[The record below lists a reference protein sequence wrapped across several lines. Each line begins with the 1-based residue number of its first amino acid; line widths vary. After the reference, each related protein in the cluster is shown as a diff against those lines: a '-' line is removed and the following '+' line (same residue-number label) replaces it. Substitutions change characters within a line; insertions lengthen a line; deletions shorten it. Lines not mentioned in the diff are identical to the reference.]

1 MNAFVLLMA
10 LLGLS
15 YLSGLISRGRTLP
28 GLGLPSGS
36 EWVVLGF
43 LLGPGLLGVI
53 DRAVQADVEP
63 IVYVFIGWVALVIGL
78 DYCVVRSRRLR
89 PARIVL
95 GVLSGLVTVAAV
107 AGAAWWLAPFLG
119 LQLAPADRWAL
130 ALGLGAVASE
140 TTSNAVRWVAERH
153 GAAAGPLS
161 ELLDDLA
168 EAKDVAPIVAAGVGL
183 CLHPRVEVAHR
194 LPWPALTVPAA
205 VLIVGALLGLVA
217 AIMLSRETRTEQSW
231 GIVVGLALLAVGTAA
246 RLGLPVV
253 AALFAL
259 GAVVGL
265 VSRHRQRI
273 YGMVEPTKRGA
284 LLPALLLAGARI
296 EPRAVAAHAAMA
308 AAVLATRAL
317 VLFLLGLALAPRS
330 RQGRAGA
337 APWRMGPAMLPAGE
351 LTMTI
356 GLSFA
361 LTFAGAL
368 GETVLITAA
377 AVTLFGELVGPLA
390 LRAALRDAGELQP
403 QQPTTQPPQK
413 EEAAT

>member
-53 DRAVQADVEP
+53 DRAVQADVTP
-63 IVYVFIGWVALVIGL
+63 IVYVFVGWVALVIGL
-78 DYCVVRSRRLR
+78 DYCVVRSRRVR
-89 PARIVL
+89 PARIAL
-95 GVLSGLVTVAAV
+95 GVLSGLTTVAAV
-107 AGAAWWLAPFLG
+107 AGAAWWLAPRLG
-119 LQLAPADRWAL
+119 MQLLPADRWAL

-140 TTSNAVRWVAERH
+140 TTSNAVRWVADRH
-153 GAAAGPLS
+153 GASGPLS

-168 EAKDVAPIVAAGVGL
+168 EAKDIAPILAAGIGL

-194 LPWPALTVPAA
+194 LPFPALTVPAT
-205 VLIVGALLGLVA
+205 VLVVGALLGLVA
-217 AIMLSRETRTEQSW
+217 VIMLSRETRTEQSW
-231 GIVVGLALLAVGTAA
+231 GILVGLALLAVGTAA

-259 GAVVGL
+259 GTVVGL

-273 YGMVEPTKRGA
+273 YAMVEPTKRGA

-296 EPRAVAAHAAMA
+296 EPRVVAAHAALA
-308 AAVLATRAL
+308 AAVLATRVL
-317 VLFLLGLALAPRS
+317 VLFMLGLMLAPR
-330 RQGRAGA
+330 RQGDGPTA
-337 APWRMGPAMLPAGE
+337 APWRLGLAMLPAGE

-361 LTFAGAL
+361 LTFSGAI
-368 GETVLITAA
+368 GESILITAA
-377 AVTLFGELVGPLA
+377 AVTLFGELTGPVA
-390 LRAALRDAGELQP
+390 LRAALRDAGELQ
-403 QQPTTQPPQK
+403 QQQPPQPK
-413 EEAAT
+413 EAA

>member
-15 YLSGLISRGRTLP
+15 YVSGIIGRGRTSA

-36 EWVVLGF
+36 EWVILGF

-53 DRAVQADVEP
+53 DRGVQVDVEP
-63 IVYVFIGWVALVIGL
+63 IVFVFVGWVALVIGL
-78 DYCVVRSRRLR
+78 DYCVVRSRRLQ
-89 PARIVL
+89 ASRILL
-95 GVLSGLVTVAAV
+95 GIACGLVSVAAV
-107 AGAAWWLAPFLG
+107 AAAAWYLAPVVG
-119 LQLAPADRWAL
+119 MTLAPSDRLAL

-140 TTSNAVRWVAERH
+140 TTSNALRWVAERH
-153 GAAAGPLS
+153 GAAGPLS

-168 EAKDVAPIVAAGVGL
+168 EAKDLAPILAACVGL
-183 CLHPRVEVAHR
+183 CLHPRPEVAQR
-194 LPWPALTVPAA
+194 LPLPLFTVPA
-205 VLIVGALLGLVA
+205 VVVVVGALLGLVA
-217 AIMLSRETRTEQSW
+217 AIMLARETRTEQSW

-259 GAVVGL
+259 GAVAGMA
-265 VSRHRQRI
+265 SRHRQRL
-273 YGMVEPTKRGA
+273 YAMVEPTKRSA

-296 EPRAVAAHAAMA
+296 EPRALAAHAWMA
-308 AAVLATRAL
+308 AAVVATRAL
-317 VLFLLGLALAPRS
+317 VSFVLGFVVAPR
-330 RQGRAGA
+330 GRAGA
-337 APWRMGPAMLPAGE
+337 SPWRIGPAMLPAGE

-361 LTFAGAL
+361 ICFNGANPV
-368 GETVLITAA
+368 GATVLVSAA

-390 LRAALRDAGELQP
+390 LRAALRDAGELGSA
-403 QQPTTQPPQK
+403 TPPAPAG
-413 EEAAT
+413 AAKDAAA